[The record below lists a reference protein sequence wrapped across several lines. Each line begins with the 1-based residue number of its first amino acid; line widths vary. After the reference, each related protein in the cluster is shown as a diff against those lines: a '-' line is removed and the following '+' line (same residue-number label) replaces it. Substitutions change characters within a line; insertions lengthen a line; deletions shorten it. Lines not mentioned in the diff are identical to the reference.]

1 MQVSRDPGAQNISSS
16 LILATPGSTFCPI
29 GFSFR
34 QETPLVVTCLSAH
47 DPIEMGSSYFM
58 ALAKLLRKTI

>member
-34 QETPLVVTCLSAH
+34 QETPLVVDLSF
-47 DPIEMGSSYFM
+47 SS
-58 ALAKLLRKTI
+58 